1 MPGWFRPG
9 SRAPD
14 RSCSSRATSAVLPLG
29 NGRESSLVI
38 IGSFD
43 SFAPRDAADV
53 EVDTA
58 VVGGMV
64 VARFVDLAQVGIVV
78 DRHRAA
84 FFDLGCQR
92 FAQALV
98 TLVDQAPMANMDRL
112 GGLVFVVFV
121 VFFVAGSALGRTRR
135 LLDQLR

>member
-9 SRAPD
+9 SRALD

-29 NGRESSLVI
+29 NGRESSLGI

-43 SFAPRDAADV
+43 CFAPSDAADV

-64 VARFVDLAQVGIVV
+64 FARFVDLAQVGIVV
-78 DRHRAA
+78 DRHPAT
-84 FFDLGCQR
+84 FFDLRCQR

-112 GGLVFVVFV
+112 GGAAFVCFLLAGLAFGAPRISFV
-121 VFFVAGSALGRTRR
+121 
-135 LLDQLR
+135 